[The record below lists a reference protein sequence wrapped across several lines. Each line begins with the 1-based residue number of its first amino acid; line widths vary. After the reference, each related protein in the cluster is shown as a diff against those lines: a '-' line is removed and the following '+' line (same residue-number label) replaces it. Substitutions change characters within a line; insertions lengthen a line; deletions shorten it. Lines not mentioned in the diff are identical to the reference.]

1 MTRRKLALPV
11 VVALLTLTGGCT
23 FGGDKPD
30 ESGQKGANVVQG
42 APEPAADVSGDE
54 PVAQV
59 ASQVGPSIVQVNV
72 KAIQGPSFG
81 AQEERQGVG
90 SGVVYRED
98 GYIVTNNHVVQDA
111 SEVNIAFADGSIER
125 GEVVGNDPATD
136 LAVVKVERGG
146 LPAARFRENADL
158 TPGQLA
164 VAIGSPSGFQ
174 STVTAGVISGINRS
188 LPPELTGGDSSLVDL
203 IQTDAAI
210 SPGNSGGG
218 LADRAGEIVG
228 INVAYLPPAQTGAEN
243 IGFAIPS
250 DTAIS
255 VADQLIED
263 GDATQPYLGVGQ
275 LREISPEDAEQFGI
289 PVNGGVLV
297 GEVVRGDPA
306 DEAGLEQ
313 GDVITAAGDVEVGS
327 YGDLLGALRDYRPGD
342 TIDLTVVRDGEEQQF
357 SVVLDENPQ
366 G

>member
-1 MTRRKLALPV
+1 MKRKLALPV
-11 VVALLTLTGGCT
+11 AVALLALTGGCS
-23 FGGDKPD
+23 FGGD
-30 ESGQKGANVVQG
+30 ESEGSAQRAANVAQE
-42 APEPAADVSGDE
+42 APEPAAGVPENE

-59 ASQVGPSIVQVNV
+59 ASQVEPSIVQVNV
-72 KAIQGPSFG
+72 QAIQETPFG
-81 AQEERQGVG
+81 TQEESQGLG
-90 SGVVYRED
+90 SGVIYSED

-111 SEVNIAFADGSIER
+111 GEVNIAFADGSTER
-125 GEVVGNDPATD
+125 GEVVGNDRATD
-136 LAVVKVERGG
+136 LAVVKVERGD

-174 STVTAGVISGINRS
+174 STVTAGVISGLNRS
-188 LPPELTGGDSSLVDL
+188 LPPELTGGDTSLVDL

-218 LADRAGEIVG
+218 LADREGEIVG

-263 GDATQPYLGVGQ
+263 GDATQPFLGID
-275 LREISPEDAEQFGI
+275 LEELSPEDAEQFGI

-297 GEVVRGDPA
+297 RNVVRGGPA

-313 GDVITAAGDVEVGS
+313 GDVITAAGDVRISS
-327 YGDLLGALRDYRPGD
+327 YGDLLGTLRDYRPGD
-342 TIDLTVVRDGEEQQF
+342 TISLTVVRDGEEQQF
-357 SVVLDENPQ
+357 EAELDESPRP
-366 G
+366 

>member
-11 VVALLTLTGGCT
+11 MVALLTLTGGCT
-23 FGGDKPD
+23 FGGDRPE
-30 ESGQKGANVVQG
+30 ESGQKAANVAQE
-42 APEPAADVSGDE
+42 APEPSAGVSGDE

-59 ASQVGPSIVQVNV
+59 ASQVEPSIVQVNV
-72 KAIQGPSFG
+72 EGIQETPFG
-81 AQEERQGVG
+81 TQEAQGLG
-90 SGVVYRED
+90 SGVIYRED
-98 GYIVTNNHVVQDA
+98 GFIVTNNHVVQDA

-125 GEVVGNDPATD
+125 GEVVGNDRATD
-136 LAVVKVERGG
+136 LAVVKVERGD
-146 LPAARFRENADL
+146 LPAARFREGADL

-263 GDATQPYLGVGQ
+263 GEATQPFLGVD
-275 LREISPEDAEQFGI
+275 LEALSPEDAEQFGI

-297 GEVVRGDPA
+297 RDVVPGGPA
-306 DEAGLEQ
+306 DEAGLER
-313 GDVITAAGDVEVGS
+313 GDVIAAAGDVEVAS
-327 YGDLLGALRDYRPGD
+327 YGDLLGTLRDYRPGD
-342 TIDLTVVRDGEEQQF
+342 TIGVTVVRDGEEQQF
-357 SVVLDENPQ
+357 SVELDENPQ
-366 G
+366 R

>member
-1 MTRRKLALPV
+1 MTKRRLVLPV
-11 VVALLTLTGGCT
+11 LVALLALAGGCT
-23 FGGDKPD
+23 FGGDERE
-30 ESGQKGANVVQG
+30 ESGQGAAANVAQE
-42 APEPAADVSGDE
+42 ATELAAGVSADE

-59 ASQVGPSIVQVNV
+59 ASRVGPSIVQVNV
-72 KAIQGPSFG
+72 EGIQETPFG
-81 AQEERQGVG
+81 TQEAQGLG
-90 SGVVYRED
+90 SGVIYRED
-98 GYIVTNNHVVQDA
+98 GFIVTNNHVVQDA

-125 GEVVGNDPATD
+125 GEIVGNDRATD
-136 LAVVKVERGG
+136 LAVVKVERGD
-146 LPAARFRENADL
+146 LPEARFRGGADL

-263 GDATQPYLGVGQ
+263 GEATQPFLGVD
-275 LREISPEDAEQFGI
+275 LEALSPEDAEQFGI

-297 GEVVRGDPA
+297 RDVVPDGPA
-306 DEAGLEQ
+306 DEAGLER
-313 GDVITAAGDVEVGS
+313 GDVIAAAGDVEVAS
-327 YGDLLGALRDYRPGD
+327 YGDLLGTLRDYRPGD
-342 TIDLTVVRDGEEQQF
+342 TIGLTIVRDGEEQQF
-357 SVVLDENPQ
+357 SVELAENPQ
-366 G
+366 R

>member
-1 MTRRKLALPV
+1 MLALPITL
-11 VVALLTLTGGCT
+11 AMLALTGGCT
-23 FGGDKPD
+23 FGGDEP
-30 ESGQKGANVVQG
+30 EGSGQKAAHVAQE
-42 APEPAADVSGDE
+42 APAPAEGVPENE

-59 ASQVGPSIVQVNV
+59 ASQVEPSIVQVNV
-72 KAIQGPSFG
+72 EAIQETPFG
-81 AQEERQGVG
+81 TQEEAQGLG
-90 SGVVYRED
+90 SGVIYRED
-98 GYIVTNNHVVQDA
+98 GYIVTNNHVVRGA

-125 GEVVGNDPATD
+125 GEVIGTDPSTD
-136 LAVVKVERGG
+136 LAVVKVERGN
-146 LPAARFRENADL
+146 LPAARFRESADL

-174 STVTAGVISGINRS
+174 STVTAGVVSGLNRS
-188 LPPELTGGDSSLVDL
+188 LPPELTRGDPSLVDL

-218 LADRAGEIVG
+218 LADRAGEIIG

-263 GDATQPYLGVGQ
+263 GEATQPFLGVDLGE
-275 LREISPEDAEQFGI
+275 LSPEDAEQFGI
-289 PVNGGVLV
+289 PVESGVLV
-297 GEVVRGDPA
+297 ANVQRGGPA
-306 DEAGLEQ
+306 ADAGLER
-313 GDVITAAGDVEVGS
+313 GDVITAAADVEVAS

-342 TIDLTVVRDGEEQQF
+342 TINLTVVRDGDEQQF
-357 SVVLDENPQ
+357 EVKLGERPQ

>member
-11 VVALLTLTGGCT
+11 MVALLTLTGGCT
-23 FGGDKPD
+23 FGGDRPE
-30 ESGQKGANVVQG
+30 ESGQKAANVAQE
-42 APEPAADVSGDE
+42 APEPSAGVSGDE

-59 ASQVGPSIVQVNV
+59 ASQVEPSIVQVNV
-72 KAIQGPSFG
+72 EGIQETPFG
-81 AQEERQGVG
+81 TQEAQGLG
-90 SGVVYRED
+90 SGVIYRED
-98 GYIVTNNHVVQDA
+98 GFIVTNNHVVQDA

-125 GEVVGNDPATD
+125 GEVVGNDRATD
-136 LAVVKVERGG
+136 LAVVKVERGD
-146 LPAARFRENADL
+146 LPAARFREGADL

-263 GDATQPYLGVGQ
+263 GEATQPFLGVD
-275 LREISPEDAEQFGI
+275 LEALSPEDAEQFGI

-297 GEVVRGDPA
+297 RDVVPGGPA
-306 DEAGLEQ
+306 DEAGLER
-313 GDVITAAGDVEVGS
+313 GDVIAAAGDVEVAS
-327 YGDLLGALRDYRPGD
+327 YGDLLGTLRDYRPGD

-357 SVVLDENPQ
+357 EAELAENPQ
-366 G
+366 R